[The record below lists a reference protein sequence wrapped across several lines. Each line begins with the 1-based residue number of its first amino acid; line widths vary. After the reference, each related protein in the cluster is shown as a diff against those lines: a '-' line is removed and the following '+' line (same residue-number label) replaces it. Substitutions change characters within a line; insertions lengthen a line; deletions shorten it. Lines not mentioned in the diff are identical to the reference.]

1 MTKQHKALAAV
12 IACVLFWGFSFISIK
27 VAVAVLPPMTLG
39 AFRFALAVIIL
50 FFIKRRIAPEERIQ
64 KKDIPLLAGA
74 GITGVTLYF
83 FFENNG
89 VALIPASEASIF
101 VGSIP
106 VITMI
111 AEAAWAKISLS
122 RGKKLIGLV
131 REPCWFPRKSCSF
144 SAFSLQNCCFY
155 REVVQKLK
163 FPNNSIIEEKTTTGE
178 KRQSLFFKTI
188 LPGIGALISLAGVA
202 LVAGVSF
209 ALSGTVLGYIFMSG
223 ACVSWVAYCLLTRP
237 LFISHSRIFI
247 VFWQSLIGFIGF
259 LPFTF
264 FESSWSMPGL
274 DVWGHLLFLGLFCSA
289 LGYWFYTMALEDLG
303 VGKATIF
310 INFIPVISAIGAFF
324 VLGERLK
331 PLQWF
336 GAALVLA
343 GVYLTMLAPGKE
355 GLIND

>member
-1 MTKQHKALAAV
+1 MTKKNKALAAI

-27 VAVAVLPPMTLG
+27 ITVAVFPPMTLG
-39 AFRFALAVIIL
+39 ALRFALAVVIL
-50 FFIKRRIAPEERIQ
+50 FLIKRKIAPEEKIK

-106 VITMI
+106 VIAMI
-111 AEAAWAKISLS
+111 SEAVWEKISS
-122 RGKKLIGLV
+122 GQKKDRKEL
-131 REPCWFPRKSCSF
+131 REKQPSP
-144 SAFSLQNCCFY
+144 
-155 REVVQKLK
+155 
-163 FPNNSIIEEKTTTGE
+163 
-178 KRQSLFFKTI
+178 FFRTI
-188 LPGIGALISLAGVA
+188 LPGIGALISLTGVA
-202 LVAGVSF
+202 LVAGVSL
-209 ALSGTVLGYIFMSG
+209 ALSGTALGYAYMSG

-237 LFISHSRIFI
+237 LFAGHSRIFI
-247 VFWQSLIGFIGF
+247 VFWQSFVGFIGF

-264 FESSWSMPGL
+264 FEASWQMPGL

-289 LGYWFYTMALEDLG
+289 LGYWFYAMALEDLG
-303 VGKATIF
+303 VAKSTIF
-310 INFIPVISAIGAFF
+310 INFIPVVSAIGAFF

-343 GVYLTMLAPGKE
+343 GVYITMLAPGKD
-355 GLIND
+355 GVANG